1 MCKMSLLPL
10 LPAQWACRGT
20 DKICM
25 TVCTGTNIGCT
36 VMQTWTSTRTCRPQL
51 LYIIG
56 TWYVNGMD
64 KVNVRGYFDR
74 GKNLLNLGSLHV
86 THLLASLFIH

>member
-1 MCKMSLLPL
+1 MIFMCKMSLLPL

-20 DKICM
+20 DRICM
-25 TVCTGTNIGCT
+25 TVCTGTNTGCT

-56 TWYVNGMD
+56 IWYVIGMD
-64 KVNVRGYFDR
+64 KVNVRGYF
-74 GKNLLNLGSLHV
+74 NS
-86 THLLASLFIH
+86 FIGQFVHPVGGGWGAIF

>member
-1 MCKMSLLPL
+1 MCKIRLLPL
-10 LPAQWACRGT
+10 PQWACPGT

-25 TVCTGTNIGCT
+25 TVCTGTSIGCT

-56 TWYVNGMD
+56 TWYDIGLDHRKCFRFNLTLTPKLFEIQVN
-64 KVNVRGYFDR
+64 Y
-74 GKNLLNLGSLHV
+74 H
-86 THLLASLFIH
+86 